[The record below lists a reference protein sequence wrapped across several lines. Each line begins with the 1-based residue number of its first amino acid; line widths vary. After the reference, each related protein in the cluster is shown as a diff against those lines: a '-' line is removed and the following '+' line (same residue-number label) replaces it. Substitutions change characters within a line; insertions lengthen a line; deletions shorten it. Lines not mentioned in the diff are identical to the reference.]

1 QAHGRRVDRGRHA
14 HHPRA
19 HDARPGAAG
28 HTRQPRARH
37 ACGQPVRRAQPAGP
51 RGRHRDARGARLA
64 AGLGRPHLRDPCAP
78 CSLRRRQGLHRPQR
92 HVAHRGRRGR
102 RACHRVAD
110 PDDAGG
116 DHLWRARGGRPG
128 ERRGRRHRQARRAP
142 AAGASMSDPIVELVE
157 RALEDLKQGKPVLVS
172 DSRDRENEADFILSA
187 ERATVEWLAWGIRH
201 SSGYLCAPMP
211 GEKADALHL
220 PLMVPRSEDPR
231 RTAYTV
237 SVDAASG
244 ISTGISAADRLRTLQ
259 VLAQPNTTPEDI
271 IRPGHVLPLRAVAGG
286 VLHRPGHTEAAVDL
300 CRLAGLEPVGVIAE
314 LVNDDGTM
322 MRQGD
327 ASQLAQKEGLV
338 LMTIADLIHY
348 RRAKNDV
355 PEPVEPQPH
364 RVAFDGEARLP
375 TQYGEFT
382 IKGFRDERTGDQ
394 HVVLWRA
401 PVEGVV
407 PIVRVHSECLTGD
420 AFGSVRCECGPQLH
434 AAMERVAQEGG
445 AVIYLTGH
453 EGRGIGILHKIQ
465 AYALQDAGRDTV
477 DANTDL
483 GLPVDRREYGAAA
496 AILHQLGLQRIRLL
510 TNNPAKVEG
519 LRASGIDVAERVA
532 LHVGAHPENEAYRL
546 AKIERMGHIKGD
558 DE

>member
-1 QAHGRRVDRGRHA
+1 
-14 HHPRA
+14 
-19 HDARPGAAG
+19 
-28 HTRQPRARH
+28 
-37 ACGQPVRRAQPAGP
+37 
-51 RGRHRDARGARLA
+51 
-64 AGLGRPHLRDPCAP
+64 
-78 CSLRRRQGLHRPQR
+78 
-92 HVAHRGRRGR
+92 
-102 RACHRVAD
+102 
-110 PDDAGG
+110 
-116 DHLWRARGGRPG
+116 
-128 ERRGRRHRQARRAP
+128 
-142 AAGASMSDPIVELVE
+142 MSDPIVELVE

-187 ERATVEWLAWGIRH
+187 ERATVEWIAWGIRH

-211 GEKADALHL
+211 SEKADALHL

-244 ISTGISAADRLRTLQ
+244 ITTGISAADRHRTLQ
-259 VLAQPNTTPEDI
+259 VLARPDAKPEDV

-382 IKGFRDERTGDQ
+382 VKGFRDERTGDQ

-401 PVEGVV
+401 PVDGVV